1 MKLLYTAKVDSKK
14 SECLICGKHG
24 IAGVIVTFAPAH
36 AGVNLAETNA
46 RNPGSRRDQS
56 NQNQINASNETFF
69 YCSPCI
75 SLLTEANKGKR

>member
-24 IAGVIVTFAPAH
+24 IAGVIVTFK
-36 AGVNLAETNA
+36 TW
-46 RNPGSRRDQS
+46 
-56 NQNQINASNETFF
+56 NEELF

-75 SLLTEANKGKR
+75 SRLSEANPACSGASQSRLQRGKSTVPVEADRKGKR

>member
-24 IAGVIVTFAPAH
+24 IAGVIVTFK
-36 AGVNLAETNA
+36 TW
-46 RNPGSRRDQS
+46 
-56 NQNQINASNETFF
+56 NEELF

-75 SLLTEANKGKR
+75 SRLSEANSDKPTERIVTVKLGAWVSPKPAKGKR